1 MNKYEVMFIVN
12 PTLEQD
18 AIKKTADLV
27 SDTITKAKGKVLE
40 LNDMGQKELAYEI
53 KKHKNGYY
61 YLLTFEADKEAID
74 KLNHVANVNE
84 NILRHMVIK
93 LEK

>member
-1 MNKYEVMFIVN
+1 
-12 PTLEQD
+12 
-18 AIKKTADLV
+18 
-27 SDTITKAKGKVLE
+27 
-40 LNDMGQKELAYEI
+40 MGQKELAYEI

-61 YLLTFEADKEAID
+61 YLLTFEADKEVVDQI
-74 KLNHVANVNE
+74 NHVANVNE